1 MGLSMW
7 SRFIIATLAL
17 LYSSVAIAE
26 QPQFTFLDENQ
37 RAPFAGTLFNP
48 AATAELLVLPE
59 HLRAEFDIELKYELD
74 LQAADFNLQLQN
86 SNIKYESL
94 REEYRVT
101 VESLQQQNLALEE
114 ALKQRS
120 PSRNH
125 LWFAAGAGAGAIVV
139 TGIVYA
145 VLSASS
151 TSK

>member
-1 MGLSMW
+1 MW
-7 SRFIIATLAL
+7 SKFIAITLAL

-48 AATAELLVLPE
+48 SATAELIVLPE

-74 LQAADFNLQLQN
+74 LQAADFNLQLEN

-101 VESLQQQNLALEE
+101 VESLQQQNTALEE

-120 PSRNH
+120 PTSRG
-125 LWFAAGAGAGAIVV
+125 LWFAAGTATGVVIV
-139 TGIVYA
+139 TGIAYA
-145 VLSASS
+145 ILSASA
-151 TSK
+151 TDR

>member
-1 MGLSMW
+1 MW
-7 SRFIIATLAL
+7 SKFIAITLAL

-48 AATAELLVLPE
+48 SATAELIVLPE

-74 LQAADFNLQLQN
+74 LQAADFNLQLEN

-101 VESLQQQNLALEE
+101 VESLQQQNTALEE

-120 PSRNH
+120 PTNRG
-125 LWFAAGAGAGAIVV
+125 LWFAAGTATGVVIV
-139 TGIVYA
+139 TGIAYA
-145 VLSASS
+145 ILSASA
-151 TSK
+151 TDR

>member
-1 MGLSMW
+1 MW
-7 SRFIIATLAL
+7 SKFVAITLAL

-48 AATAELLVLPE
+48 SATAELIVLPE

-74 LQAADFNLQLQN
+74 LQAADFNLQLEN

-101 VESLQQQNLALEE
+101 VESLQQQNTALEE

-120 PSRNH
+120 PTNRG
-125 LWFAAGAGAGAIVV
+125 LWVAAGTATGVVIV
-139 TGIVYA
+139 TGIAYA
-145 VLSASS
+145 ILSASA
-151 TSK
+151 TDR

>member
-1 MGLSMW
+1 M
-7 SRFIIATLAL
+7 
-17 LYSSVAIAE
+17 AE
-26 QPQFTFLDENQ
+26 EPQFTFLDENQ
-37 RAPFAGTLFNP
+37 RAPFRGTLFNP
-48 AATAELLVLPE
+48 AATAELIVLPE

-86 SNIKYESL
+86 SNIRYESL
-94 REEYRVT
+94 KEEYRVT
-101 VESLQQQNLALEE
+101 VDSLQQQNTALEE

-125 LWFAAGAGAGAIVV
+125 LWFAAGTAAGAVIA

-151 TSK
+151 TSR

>member
-1 MGLSMW
+1 MW
-7 SRFIIATLAL
+7 SKFVAITLAL

-48 AATAELLVLPE
+48 SATAELIVLPE

-74 LQAADFNLQLQN
+74 LQAAVFNLQLEN

-101 VESLQQQNLALEE
+101 VESLQQRNTALEE

-120 PSRNH
+120 PTNRG
-125 LWFAAGAGAGAIVV
+125 LWFAAGTATGVVIV
-139 TGIVYA
+139 TGIAYA
-145 VLSASS
+145 ILSASA
-151 TSK
+151 TDR

>member
-1 MGLSMW
+1 MW
-7 SRFIIATLAL
+7 SKFVAITLAL

-48 AATAELLVLPE
+48 SATAELIVLPE

-74 LQAADFNLQLQN
+74 LQAADFNLQLEN

-101 VESLQQQNLALEE
+101 VESLQQQNTALEE

-120 PSRNH
+120 PTNRG
-125 LWFAAGAGAGAIVV
+125 LWFAAGTATGVVIV
-139 TGIVYA
+139 TGIAYA
-145 VLSASS
+145 ILSASA
-151 TSK
+151 TDR